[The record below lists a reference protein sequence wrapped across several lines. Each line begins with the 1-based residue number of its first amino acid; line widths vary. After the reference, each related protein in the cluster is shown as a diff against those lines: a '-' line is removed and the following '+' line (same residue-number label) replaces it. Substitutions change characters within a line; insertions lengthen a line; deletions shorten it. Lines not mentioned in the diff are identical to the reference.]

1 MKSRNP
7 FADVSSASTRLPL
20 IAVLVFQSLVAYE
33 WLNSAF
39 TKIVRGGFAA
49 GLADEL
55 AKNSDGAPGWYKS
68 VLDAVIIPNAGIF
81 GYLIEVG
88 ELLVGIGL
96 IATAAILLVRGQS
109 LSVTTLRAVLGVVAL
124 SAVGGAFMNLNFS
137 LFGGMPPV
145 WSLGSDAFSEG
156 ISIDGVMML
165 IQFAMAGFAASLVY
179 SLRERRVVRTVRTV
193 AVAGHG
199 ERAATRAA

>member
-1 MKSRNP
+1 MKPRNP
-7 FADVSSASTRLPL
+7 FADVSSAAARLPL
-20 IAVLVFQSLVAYE
+20 VAVLVFQSVVAYE

-39 TKIVRGGFAA
+39 TKIVRGGFAS
-49 GLADEL
+49 GLADQL

-68 VLDAVIIPNAGIF
+68 VLEAAIIPNAGIF

-165 IQFAMAGFAASLVY
+165 AQLAMAGIAASLVY
-179 SLRERRVVRTVRTV
+179 TLRPYRPALSVVR
-193 AVAGHG
+193 GG
-199 ERAATRAA
+199 

>member
-20 IAVLVFQSLVAYE
+20 IAVLVFQSVVAYE

-68 VLDAVIIPNAGIF
+68 VLETAIIPHAAAF
-81 GYLIEVG
+81 GYLIEVS

-96 IATAAILLVRGQS
+96 IATAAVLLVRGQY
-109 LSVTTLRAVLGVVAL
+109 LSVRTLRVILGVAAL

-137 LFGGMPPV
+137 LFSGNPPV

-156 ISIDGVMML
+156 ISIDGLMML
-165 IQFAMAGFAASLVY
+165 VQLAMAGVGASLVY
-179 SLRERRVVRTVRTV
+179 SLSEGRAVRTL
-193 AVAGHG
+193 AVTGHG
-199 ERAATRAA
+199 KRAATRVA